1 MEVETTTSAAA
12 TQGVADEEVVAR
24 YIRNSLKRT
33 YDLFLRNH
41 HTFAPLP
48 ENEESERLALFSKI
62 QDEYEPVRNLQPP
75 AKRPAPSATNEAASQ
90 DGAESDKVE
99 RVLQTLPSTGA
110 AASAQQSS
118 AVVAFREVASAQ
130 AQGAG
135 SGFTSMALAK
145 RGLNLEK
152 PEWHAPWKLMRVIS
166 GHLGWVRSVAVD
178 PGNEWFVTGSA
189 DRTIKIWDLASGTL
203 KLTLTGHINSLRG
216 LAVSPRHPYLFSA
229 SEDKMVKC
237 WDLEYNKV
245 IRHYHGHLSGVYC
258 LSLHPTIDVLVTGG
272 RDSTARVWDMRTKNQ
287 VHCLSSHAATV
298 VSIITQATDPQVV
311 TGSMDST
318 VKLWDLAAGKAMCTL
333 TNHKKGVRAM
343 AMHPREYTFASAS
356 ADNIKKWKLP
366 KGDFLHN
373 LPGHNTIVHSMAI
386 NEDGVLVTGGDDGSL
401 CFWDWKTGHLYQR
414 TQTIVQPG
422 SLDCEAAVY
431 AMTFDQTGSRLITCE
446 ADKTIKV
453 WKEDEDATEETHPV
467 QWKPSRA
474 VKRY

>member
-12 TQGVADEEVVAR
+12 TQGVVDEEVVAR

-99 RVLQTLPSTGA
+99 RVLQTLPSTEA

-287 VHCLSSHAATV
+287 VRPSPPLDRFALSPAVGSPSYLHACVLHAFCV
-298 VSIITQATDPQVV
+298 CRR
-311 TGSMDST
+311 ST
-318 VKLWDLAAGKAMCTL
+318 ACRPTRRQWC
-333 TNHKKGVRAM
+333 R
-343 AMHPREYTFASAS
+343 S
-356 ADNIKKWKLP
+356 
-366 KGDFLHN
+366 
-373 LPGHNTIVHSMAI
+373 
-386 NEDGVLVTGGDDGSL
+386 
-401 CFWDWKTGHLYQR
+401 
-414 TQTIVQPG
+414 
-422 SLDCEAAVY
+422 
-431 AMTFDQTGSRLITCE
+431 SRRPPTRR
-446 ADKTIKV
+446 
-453 WKEDEDATEETHPV
+453 W
-467 QWKPSRA
+467 
-474 VKRY
+474 